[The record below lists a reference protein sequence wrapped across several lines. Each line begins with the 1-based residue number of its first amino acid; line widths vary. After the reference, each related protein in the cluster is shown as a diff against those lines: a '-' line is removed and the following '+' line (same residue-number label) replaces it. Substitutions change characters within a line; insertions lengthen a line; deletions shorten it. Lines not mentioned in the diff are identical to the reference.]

1 MNDMNEDNKQL
12 AASVESEAGIGVAGG
27 NLVARRRLLMGA
39 GAAAPIV
46 LTMASMPAH
55 ANGACIN
62 PSGFISA
69 ATYASRHPG
78 GVPSPC
84 TTQDPN
90 YWLRQW
96 SVAGKPGWL
105 KDPLPNTRTSKFSA
119 IFGGPQLSGDPTL
132 IQVLQGSHSNF
143 AKYCVAAYLNSRTGV
158 PNFPLLTDEV
168 RGLYSTIKG
177 VGSFPTGAKK
187 PTIPVTTP
195 PWNEDVAVAWL
206 QRVMGPPQ
214 P

>member
-12 AASVESEAGIGVAGG
+12 AASVESEAGNGVASG

-78 GVPSPC
+78 GVPPVC
-84 TTQDPN
+84 TTNGPS
-90 YWLRQW
+90 YWKALDKTLW
-96 SVAGKPGWL
+96 PGY
-105 KDPLPNTRTSKFSA
+105 KAATATASEVNTQTKKFKNV
-119 IFGGPQLSGDPTL
+119 FGGSNTATL
-132 IQVLQGSHSNF
+132 ISVLTNGKEF
-143 AKYCVAAYLNSRTGV
+143 EKYCVAAFLNASKGGIA
-158 PNFPLLTDEV
+158 NFPLSV
-168 RGLYSTIKG
+168 AQSKGLYTTIVGG
-177 VGSFPTGAKK
+177 VLPTGAVK

-195 PWNEDVAVAWL
+195 PWNEAKAVDWL
-206 QRVMGPPQ
+206 KIVMG
-214 P
+214 